1 VQGEEQ
7 NEGRMSTENPYAQPE
22 ITGRARLKRTL
33 FWICLAFAALLVAFF
48 ISAWPY
54 IKAAKVQRDWNN
66 YVASNRQ
73 AEYDRKA
80 ADKVG
85 SSTPEGTFYE
95 YVTALKRG
103 DLEGA
108 AAYFVP
114 ENRAQHLEDLK
125 KENMPDLILYLKKLE
140 VALATSSRKWECSN
154 DQIYCGIIS
163 QYKLDFQKY
172 PSGNWKIEDY

>member
-95 YVTALKRG
+95 YVAALKRG

-125 KENMPDLILYLKKLE
+125 THDISIFINHL
-140 VALATSSRKWECSN
+140 RKVEGVLTNGWECN
-154 DQIYCGIIS
+154 NAKLICGVS
-163 QYKLDFQKY
+163 STYKFDVEKY
-172 PSGNWKIEDY
+172 PSGNWKITGY